1 MTTTTDRPE
10 CSDCRGEGRVD
21 VSDPLTGITP
31 KMETCGL
38 CGGTGEEPQ
47 SKCED
52 CGEPIE
58 YGAEVRVSETLAYCP
73 SCAAQELQERQAT
86 IDDLRAILR
95 ETQTAVVEGLAKLT
109 RIDHPSPTGS
119 AL

>member
-1 MTTTTDRPE
+1 MTTTTD
-10 CSDCRGEGRVD
+10 
-21 VSDPLTGITP
+21 
-31 KMETCGL
+31 
-38 CGGTGEEPQ
+38 GTGEEPQ
-47 SKCED
+47 SKCQD

-58 YGAEVRVSETLAYCP
+58 YGAEVKVGETSIYCP
-73 SCAAQELQERQAT
+73 SCAAQELQEQEAT
-86 IDDLRAILR
+86 IADLRAILR